1 MMAMGSWE
9 EGQSCSSGGGRDAE
23 GLRPRVG
30 ANLRREQDSGELYQE
45 EEGGG
50 HTQVSRNHSVILRRV
65 GSLVMTGSREA
76 SWWLEIRKYP
86 GVDPGSGSLS

>member
-30 ANLRREQDSGELYQE
+30 ANLRREAERQSRGAGQRGALPRGGRGRPHSSLKEPFCNSQE
-45 EEGGG
+45 GRKPGYDWEPGGF
-50 HTQVSRNHSVILRRV
+50 
-65 GSLVMTGSREA
+65 LVA
-76 SWWLEIRKYP
+76 
-86 GVDPGSGSLS
+86 

>member
-1 MMAMGSWE
+1 MRGEFEKRS
-9 EGQSCSSGGGRDAE
+9 RTT
-23 GLRPRVG
+23 
-30 ANLRREQDSGELYQE
+30 EQGTRDSGELYQE